1 VKPIEDITLLIAAF
15 LAALFGQGGGVLY
28 TPLQVWNGINFNT
41 AASTSLFLI
50 LVTSLSSTI
59 VFRKAHKVDWGM
71 ALVLEMPTTLGAFLG
86 GILSHYVSSRALGLL
101 LSILLGLAAW
111 FMLFSPKRT
120 IHHNKSDN
128 TFSHW
133 IWQRT
138 AHGENY
144 QLDLRLVI
152 PTMLA
157 VGLLTSM
164 VGIGGGAL
172 KVPLM
177 VLLFGIP
184 LPIAIG
190 SSAFMVGLTA
200 SAGLLGH
207 ISMGHFDW
215 ISALMLAV
223 PVFLG
228 GQIGSRLSIHLD
240 AQRLSK
246 WFAVFI
252 LLVATISGFHAITFL

>member
-1 VKPIEDITLLIAAF
+1 LKPIEDITLLIAAF

-28 TPLQVWNGINFNT
+28 TPLQVWNGIDFNT

-50 LVTSLSSTI
+50 LITSFSSTI
-59 VFRKAHKVDWGM
+59 VFRKAHKVDWGL
-71 ALVLEMPTTLGAFLG
+71 ALAMEAPTMLGAFLG
-86 GILSHYVSSRALGLL
+86 GILSHYVPARTLGLL
-101 LSILLGLAAW
+101 LSILLGVAAW
-111 FMLFSPKRT
+111 FMLFPPKNT
-120 IHHNKSDN
+120 IHRKKEDSP
-128 TFSHW
+128 SRW
-133 IWQRT
+133 IWHRT
-138 AHGENY
+138 WNGEAY
-144 QLDLRLVI
+144 QLDLRLMI
-152 PTMLA
+152 PFMLA
-157 VGLLTSM
+157 VGVLTSM

-184 LPIAIG
+184 IPIAIG

-207 ISMGHFDW
+207 ISMGHFNW
-215 ISALMLAV
+215 LSALLLAI

-252 LLVATISGFHAITFL
+252 LLIAAISGFHAVTFL